1 MPLSLL
7 AREAATRA
15 ETREAVAWRAD
26 MSRTAQSFEVARN
39 TEFAHLPGIKQS
51 AIITVLG
58 GGFTALLN
66 PRLRDPMVKRRVA
79 FWLGHSLPVMRA
91 AIQSTPASTFT
102 LTSSGPSGTKP
113 ELALR
118 LALAG
123 QPETVP
129 DTSVK
134 TRPEKRHEAPTG
146 CAADAAAQK
155 RGRPGGY
162 RHPEGEVG
170 FADAL
175 PAGMRAAAPPAARDL
190 TVPTSTALVGRSIL
204 YRWGDGV
211 GWCVGK
217 ITERNTNTRLR
228 MPSKDMVNF
237 LVYYEVDGDT
247 AQHNL
252 ELAHCRGDN
261 EAKHP
266 YGSWVLL
273 EPEAEAVAAAGDET
287 G

>member
-1 MPLSLL
+1 MSL
-7 AREAATRA
+7 AEAERDSAAAWCA
-15 ETREAVAWRAD
+15 E
-26 MSRTAQSFEVARN
+26 MSEMSKSFDVARS

-51 AIITVLG
+51 AIITELG

-79 FWLGHSLPVMRA
+79 FWLGHSIPALKA
-91 AIQSTPASTFT
+91 ALQATPGDCFR
-102 LTSSGPSGTKP
+102 LTGSGANGKKP

-118 LALAG
+118 LALAD
-123 QPETVP
+123 QPATLPEP
-129 DTSVK
+129 SPK
-134 TRPEKRHEAPTG
+134 GRPEMRLETPTTSAAGGVEPKRRKHGAY
-146 CAADAAAQK
+146 
-155 RGRPGGY
+155 RP
-162 RHPEGEVG
+162 PEGEVG

-175 PAGMRAAAPPAARDL
+175 PAGMRAAAPPAADDL
-190 TVPTSTALVGRSIL
+190 TEPTRTALVGRSIL

-217 ITERNTNTRLR
+217 VTERNTDARLR

-237 LVYYEVDGDT
+237 FVYYAVDGDT
-247 AQHNL
+247 SQHNL

-261 EAKHP
+261 ETKHP

-273 EPEAEAVAAAGDET
+273 ESEPGAEAAAGAA
-287 G
+287 GAAGAAR